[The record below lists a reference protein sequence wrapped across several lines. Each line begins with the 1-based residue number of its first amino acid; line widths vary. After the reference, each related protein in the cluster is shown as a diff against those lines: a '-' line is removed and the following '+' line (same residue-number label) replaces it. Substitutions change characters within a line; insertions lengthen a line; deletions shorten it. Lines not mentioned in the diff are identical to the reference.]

1 MARKLTVEEATRKV
15 IDKINLLKDPASAD
29 VEKYMNGY
37 ASLRDL
43 EGAAWE
49 DAYRDIVFALFGDY
63 RKVSTESEEAEA
75 QQSQGEE
82 APSPVEPEQSTQ
94 SEEAEAQQSQGEEAP
109 SPVEPEESTQSE
121 ETEAQEVTEEEAPAI
136 VEPEA
141 STQSEET
148 EAQEET
154 VREAP
159 AIVEPEAST
168 GAEEPGTLEVTE
180 VKTPSAVDT
189 FYWILDEVAA
199 DLSATWEVW
208 IQPGLLFLIWT
219 ALPFLF
225 GHLLSGGAYL
235 LSVGARKGR
244 TAFPAITGGLF
255 QAVGSI
261 AVLAVMGGRGAV
273 LLARE
278 VKAGWQMRTELVNEW
293 KEEAA

>member
-1 MARKLTVEEATRKV
+1 
-15 IDKINLLKDPASAD
+15 
-29 VEKYMNGY
+29 
-37 ASLRDL
+37 
-43 EGAAWE
+43 
-49 DAYRDIVFALFGDY
+49 
-63 RKVSTESEEAEA
+63 
-75 QQSQGEE
+75 
-82 APSPVEPEQSTQ
+82 
-94 SEEAEAQQSQGEEAP
+94 
-109 SPVEPEESTQSE
+109 
-121 ETEAQEVTEEEAPAI
+121 
-136 VEPEA
+136 
-141 STQSEET
+141 
-148 EAQEET
+148 
-154 VREAP
+154 
-159 AIVEPEAST
+159 
-168 GAEEPGTLEVTE
+168 VTE

-189 FYWILDEVAA
+189 FYWIWDNITATV
-199 DLSATWEVW
+199 SATWEVW
-208 IQPGLLFLIWT
+208 IQPGLLFMIWT